1 MNQIDLKNFTIRT
14 DLFID
19 EINQTNNKKYN
30 IKTKKINNIEV
41 TNVKIDKINELN
53 KKEGDYITISFED
66 ATDQTNRNNLEEV
79 FSNELTNLLK
89 LTNIKNTDK
98 CLIVGLGNINST
110 PDALGPLTVDK
121 VLVTKY
127 LFDIKEITVEK
138 GYRNTSIITPGV
150 TGNTGIESFDIISGI
165 VEKTKPDFLIIIDAL
180 SSSSIERINKTIQMT
195 NTGINPGS
203 GVGNYRK
210 ELSKETLNIPVISIG
225 IPTVIEAITIVSD
238 TINYL
243 MKQIS
248 YNKENINK
256 NKLTPITSI
265 NYKKHENNLTTQ
277 EKEKLLGIIGNL
289 TEEEIKELI
298 FEVLTPIGYNM
309 MVTPKEID
317 YLIEKLSEVLA
328 NGINKSLHNNKVNST
343 N

>member
-66 ATDQTNRNNLEEV
+66 VTDSTNKKELEV
-79 FSNELTNLLK
+79 IFTNELNNLLK
-89 LTNIKNTDK
+89 LTGIKDTDK

-110 PDALGPLTVDK
+110 PDALGPLSTK
-121 VLVTKY
+121 KILVTKY
-127 LFDIKEITVEK
+127 LFDIKEVEVEK
-138 GYRNTSIITPGV
+138 GYRNTSTIIPGV

-165 VEKTKPDFLIIIDAL
+165 IDKTNPDFLIVIDAL
-180 SSSSIERINKTIQMT
+180 ASSSIERINKTIQMT

-203 GVGNYRK
+203 GVANNRK
-210 ELSKETLNIPVISIG
+210 ELSKETLGIPVISIG

-248 YNKENINK
+248 YNKDNINK
-256 NKLTPITSI
+256 NKLIPITSI
-265 NYKKHENNLTTQ
+265 NYKNHENDLSSE

-289 TEEEIKELI
+289 TEEEIKKLI

-309 MVTPKEID
+309 MVTTKEID
-317 YLIEKLSEVLA
+317 FVVEKLSEVIA
-328 NGINKSLHNNKVNST
+328 NGINNSLHKIKM
-343 N
+343 

>member
-265 NYKKHENNLTTQ
+265 NYKKYENNLTTQ